1 MCMDLQ
7 GTLSGL
13 VWEYPHAD
21 LQMDVKDASGN
32 TVSWHLEM
40 ITPNA
45 LKRNG
50 TTRQDFEANMGKI
63 MNARA
68 CPAKV
73 NGNERCAARQTEL
86 LNDGGDRIPR
96 RNLEMAGMKR
106 RLGCCV
112 GSAGVV
118 LVGLYMVCMP
128 VFAQNSARQGAKPP
142 VKIAGDF
149 DKLHILPPGGPAPR
163 AADGHPDLTGRYY
176 PNHAGRMLQVA
187 YQIDQTIMRQFDPVK
202 TPQEN
207 PVFRPEAADKYLQPP
222 AYGSCPPGGTPTSI
236 TMQDTQHGPMELIQK
251 PGVLWILT
259 EFPQTIR
266 RIPTDGRP
274 HPKDPD
280 ITFNGDSVAHWEGD
294 TLVVDTIAIDTRM
307 RNYSVGKTGEASAWL
322 HSEKEHVIER
332 FSRTSKNYVTYQI
345 TVEDPVVLVKPFTS
359 APHVWTLAQDPNDVW
374 TEYICTANEEP
385 EFWKNV
391 DQKTK
396 DEYEKSGRE
405 K

>member
-1 MCMDLQ
+1 
-7 GTLSGL
+7 
-13 VWEYPHAD
+13 
-21 LQMDVKDASGN
+21 
-32 TVSWHLEM
+32 
-40 ITPNA
+40 
-45 LKRNG
+45 
-50 TTRQDFEANMGKI
+50 
-63 MNARA
+63 
-68 CPAKV
+68 
-73 NGNERCAARQTEL
+73 
-86 LNDGGDRIPR
+86 
-96 RNLEMAGMKR
+96 MAGMKR
-106 RLGCCV
+106 RPGYCA

-118 LVGLYMVCMP
+118 LVGLYMVCMT

-149 DKLHILPPGGPAPR
+149 DKVHILPPGGPAPR

-187 YQIDQTIMRQFDPVK
+187 YRIDQTIMRQFDPVK

-207 PVFRPEAADKYLQPP
+207 PVFRPEAADKYLKP
-222 AYGSCPPGGTPTSI
+222 APYGSCPPGGTPTSI
-236 TMQDTQHGPMELIQK
+236 TMQATQHGPMELIQK

-259 EFPQTIR
+259 EFPETIR

-280 ITFNGDSVAHWEGD
+280 VSFNGDSVARWEGD

-332 FSRTSKNYVTYQI
+332 FTRTSKNYVTYQI

-385 EFWKNV
+385 DFWKNV